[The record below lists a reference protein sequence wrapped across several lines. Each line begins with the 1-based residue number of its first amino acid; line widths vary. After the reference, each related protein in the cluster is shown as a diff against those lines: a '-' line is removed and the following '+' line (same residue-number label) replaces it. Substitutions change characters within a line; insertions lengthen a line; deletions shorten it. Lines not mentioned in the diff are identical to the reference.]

1 MDTPVAHSSPSEQQL
16 RTPSADRPWRWA
28 LCIPIIAVLAAYSNA
43 LDGGF
48 VWDDH
53 PLIEEQDVVREL
65 APPSTYF
72 ERMFWSD
79 SLKLKVSR
87 NFYRPLVTW
96 SYALEWRAWNGQP
109 GGFHLTNLL
118 LHLGVTL
125 LVFAACRRAGGS
137 PLGAAFA
144 SALFGA
150 FPRLTESVSWIS
162 GRTDVLATL
171 FALGAWLLYSTAPRA
186 HARRGLAALS
196 LLLGLFC
203 KEVALAILVGIVAM
217 EWVDARRNGKRSLL
231 SVGVHVLPFA
241 VAVAVYGAFRV
252 HAHVAD
258 VASSVEPAVYLPLM
272 QRLGAGLA
280 AVGHYARMLVDPLR
294 PELQIGD
301 VFHPGVGMGVLGGVL
316 LVGVALAAW
325 RWRARPTPMQLG
337 ALAAGATALV
347 MVLHIVPLDVNVL
360 AADRFLYVP
369 LAMGAI
375 AFVRPVEQGA
385 ARAPRVAGWG
395 FAVLLLAFVG
405 ATHVRN
411 YVWADEYLVWK
422 SALEERDPHNSMVLQ
437 GMAGY
442 LMDEGRYDQAL
453 RYIEQGVRE
462 EVELPQTRTY
472 NNLAVTLSK
481 LGRHAEA
488 IAILEDMVA
497 KRPKWHRARLNLAMV
512 YARMGRWDEAER
524 QLEQV
529 EVLDV
534 QTVPKLREAFQ
545 RARRTLASLPPE
557 RQGEPAEI
565 TAQRAVLA
573 DELGAFAEAS
583 RYWAAVV
590 RAPDATPEQRM
601 RGAGFLV
608 FHGDVELAR
617 QAVGL
622 LRVQGAA
629 PTELPS
635 FEEQLQHR
643 ASLE

>member
-1 MDTPVAHSSPSEQQL
+1 M
-16 RTPSADRPWRWA
+16 RSARLWRWVFC
-28 LCIPIIAVLAAYSNA
+28 LPLIAVLAAYANA

-53 PLIEEQDVVREL
+53 SLIEEQEVVREL

-96 SYALEWRAWNGQP
+96 SYALEWQVWNGQP

-137 PLGAAFA
+137 PLAAA
-144 SALFGA
+144 IAAALFGT
-150 FPRLTESVSWIS
+150 FPRLTESVSWVS
-162 GRTDVLATL
+162 GRTDVLSTL
-171 FALGAWLLYSTAPRA
+171 FALVAWLLHSTAPRA
-186 HARRGLAALS
+186 HARRGLAAVA

-203 KEVALAILVGIVAM
+203 KEVAAAVLVGIVAL
-217 EWVDARRNGKRSLL
+217 EVVEARRDKRPLL
-231 SVGVHVLPFA
+231 GAGVHVLPFA

-252 HAHVAD
+252 HAHLAD
-258 VASSVEPAVYLPLM
+258 VASSVEPPVYLPLM

-280 AVGHYARMLVDPLR
+280 AVAHYARMLVDPLR

-301 VFHPGVGMGVLGGVL
+301 LFAPGVAMGVLGGVL
-316 LVGVALAAW
+316 LVCGALAAW
-325 RWRARPTPMQLG
+325 RWRARLKPLQVG
-337 ALAAGATALV
+337 ALVAGLTALG
-347 MVLHIVPLDVNVL
+347 MVLHIFPLDVNVL

-375 AFVRPVEQGA
+375 AFVRPVEHGVG
-385 ARAPRVAGWG
+385 RAPRAALCG
-395 FAVLLLAFVG
+395 FAVLLVAFVG
-405 ATHVRN
+405 ATHLRN
-411 YVWADEYLVWK
+411 RVWADEYLVWK
-422 SALEERDPHNSMVLQ
+422 AAIAERSPGNSQVLQ
-437 GMAGY
+437 GLAGY
-442 LMDEGRYDQAL
+442 LMDEGRYAQAL
-453 RYIEQGVRE
+453 RYIEQGVQE
-462 EVELPQTRTY
+462 ELENPRTRTY

-497 KRPKWHRARLNLAMV
+497 KKPKWHRARLNLAMT
-512 YARMGRWDEAER
+512 YARLQRWDEAER
-524 QLEQV
+524 QLDAV
-529 EVLDV
+529 EVLDA
-534 QTVPKLREAFQ
+534 QTVPKLRESFR
-545 RARRTLASLPPE
+545 RARQTLAALPPE
-557 RQGEPAEI
+557 REGEPAAL
-565 TAQRAVLA
+565 TAQRAVVA
-573 DELGAFAEAS
+573 DELGAPAEAS

-590 RAPDATPEQRM
+590 RAPDATPEQRK
-601 RGAGFLV
+601 RGTGFLV

-617 QAVGL
+617 QALGQ
-622 LRVQGAA
+622 LRAQDPGF
-629 PTELPS
+629 PELES
-635 FEEQLQHR
+635 FEEHLQHR